1 MTKKDSG
8 IKVKKDDLNKTMSA
22 RISMYSKVRQDILTH
37 DKIINK
43 QLQVDKYFKE
53 LVDKLDESHETDLT
67 LVKLDLNALLLF
79 TKETED
85 KVKEVQELR
94 TRIIVIL
101 LALSGVSTG
110 DSGEDSSDSSS
121 RENFVP
127 SSKKQEASSQT
138 PSLFEESG
146 IDKTTYDKYVTR
158 QFQPSDGKE
167 SGNYNQQ
174 FINQYIEQEI
184 TAVNNEFLNPKYGD
198 LGKSSSN
205 SINSNVDES
214 GNYLTSN
221 IKNTLP
227 QQKPG
232 IYSVDEVVSKHLPDP
247 TINTNELGK
256 APLLL
261 IESLNTDKHIDQI
274 VEAKEYNFE
283 SDKTAV
289 KVNVDLGIDNAKT
302 GILNNILIN
311 SNSNTKDKNI
321 VQGDG
326 KVNINT
332 STVKATEQKYN
343 DEIRREHNNIIDK
356 LSINREKLAYLNG
369 EKVQTKIYN
378 PSSNSNARN
387 TIMKS
392 VKSADVLNPAFSSF
406 YIKKKTPETN
416 GEAEKQKNP
425 SRNMT
430 PKSQS
435 PKLSSVDLSYQSFIT
450 SSEPAD
456 SSLIAKIIK
465 PQSKQNLDVK
475 TSKYFK
481 TDGKLQKE
489 SYGKNKSV
497 TSKVDNWLWIYPKAR
512 IIKKGNSGQ
521 DKKVEAKS
529 EQNNKIYDDK
539 RFKTKKE
546 NQDNITKKE
555 QNRLTEKGKHKR
567 PGQVWNKYSTFS
579 KRKPQY
585 QWKYPLGA
593 PDFID
598 MFTDWLLNSSKDV
611 SRNKKKIR
619 SDQQTIFGQELGN
632 TAVKKY
638 NRDLTANRP
647 ASIESLAKSTNDN
660 QDLRQSKNNEQG
672 IVKFKDNPS
681 AFGAPKK
688 MRGKITNELTN
699 VNHLSDTIVNSK
711 PKKEETKVRKISN
724 GDNKSL
730 MAHYDINVNNLAS
743 LEEFL
748 SSSIGSHAKTKN
760 NLWNF
765 STINSK
771 QRAKQSENRHSH
783 SSQPSSQINVVNHD
797 RVKQAIK
804 SSYDTSIPKK
814 NLTILPQF
822 GGLKINVG
830 GFSHGLP
837 ASLSKLHQKLQQAWN
852 KRKRTYVPET
862 KINHV
867 ALDKDE
873 IEIGSKLV
881 AITNQS
887 RIMLDIPDIE
897 ARVRNRG
904 KQNIHHHLKIPTIL
918 PYLVRS
924 DTSNI
929 GKGKAERTIKPNS
942 IQNQKGINIE
952 KDSKDIKNNVIE
964 IVNEARES
972 SEPKKEFTQTQ
983 FQNSKI
989 LTSLPY
995 HVRSRT
1001 YNANGAKAIKDFTVV
1016 ADNTPSLSKL
1026 PNNNIAI
1033 RSNLNFIRLVKPRV
1047 PTKRTQIVH
1056 PHANVVVRKNL
1067 GLHTKKNFKRN
1078 RNTRQDQVSSIPQK
1092 KQMNHNSAS
1101 ILSINRERK
1110 RRVETK
1116 TASEGRLSPLQLR
1129 RMQQAMNVMRAPGP
1143 VQTSVN
1149 RVNNFQRHAKQTISQ
1164 RTARLRN
1171 TVKSNARTRTR
1182 RLRRNNVISNSV
1194 GRPGRRIQFRNH
1206 NRNFR
1211 SFPTHN
1217 VRNPAARGFV

>member
-1 MTKKDSG
+1 MNF
-8 IKVKKDDLNKTMSA
+8 I
-22 RISMYSKVRQDILTH
+22 
-37 DKIINK
+37 
-43 QLQVDKYFKE
+43 F
-53 LVDKLDESHETDLT
+53 
-67 LVKLDLNALLLF
+67 LF
-79 TKETED
+79 FR
-85 KVKEVQELR
+85 LR

-101 LALSGVSTG
+101 FALSGMSTG
-110 DSGEDSSDSSS
+110 DSDEDSSDSSS

-127 SSKKQEASSQT
+127 SSKKQEASSQN

-146 IDKTTYDKYVTR
+146 IDQTTYDKYVTR
-158 QFQPSDGKE
+158 QFQLSDGKE

-174 FINQYIEQEI
+174 FINQYTEQELI
-184 TAVNNEFLNPKYGD
+184 AINNGFLNHRNGD
-198 LGKSSSN
+198 LGKSTSN
-205 SINSNVDES
+205 SISSNIDES

-221 IKNTLP
+221 TKNTLP
-227 QQKPG
+227 HHKLDIP
-232 IYSVDEVVSKHLPDP
+232 SVDKVFSMNLQAS
-247 TINTNELGK
+247 TSNTNELGK
-256 APLLL
+256 APTLLT
-261 IESLNTDKHIDQI
+261 EGLNTDKNIDQV

-289 KVNVDLGIDNAKT
+289 KVKVDLGNDIAKT
-302 GILNNILIN
+302 GNLNNTLMK
-311 SNSNTKDKNI
+311 SNSNKRDKNI

-326 KVNINT
+326 KVKIDT
-332 STVKATEQKYN
+332 STVKDIEDKM
-343 DEIRREHNNIIDK
+343 RRDNTRNIDK
-356 LSINREKLAYLNG
+356 LSINRKKLANLHA
-369 EKVQTKIYN
+369 EKVQTKN
-378 PSSNSNARN
+378 FFSSSNSNAKK
-387 TIMKS
+387 TIMKY
-392 VKSADVLNPAFSSF
+392 VKSADVLNPVLSGF
-406 YIKKKTPETN
+406 YIKKKTLETN
-416 GEAEKQKNP
+416 GEAEKQKSA

-435 PKLSSVDLSYQSFIT
+435 PKLSSVDLSYKSFIT

-456 SSLIAKIIK
+456 NSLIARIIK
-465 PQSKQNLDVK
+465 PQSKQNLDVT
-475 TSKYFK
+475 TSKYYK

-489 SYGKNKSV
+489 SFDKNKSGI
-497 TSKVDNWLWIYPKAR
+497 SNVDNWLWIYPKAK
-512 IIKKGNSGQ
+512 IIKKVNSGQ
-521 DKKVEAKS
+521 DKKAEAKS
-529 EQNNKIYDDK
+529 EQNNQTYDEK

-546 NQDNITKKE
+546 NQHNITKKDRNTVKE

-567 PGQVWNKYSTFS
+567 PGQVWTKYSTFS
-579 KRKPQY
+579 NRKTQY
-585 QWKYPLGA
+585 QWKYPLGS

-598 MFTDWLLNSSKDV
+598 MFTDWLLNSSKDA

-632 TAVKKY
+632 TVVQKY

-647 ASIESLAKSTNDN
+647 ASIESLAKSPNDY
-660 QDLRQSKNNEQG
+660 QHLRQFKNNEQG
-672 IVKFKDNPS
+672 VVKFKDNPS

-688 MRGKITNELTN
+688 MRGNITNELTN
-699 VNHLSDTIVNSK
+699 VNHLSDTIMNSK

-724 GDNKSL
+724 RDNKSL
-730 MAHYDINVNNLAS
+730 TAHYDINVNNLAS

-765 STINSK
+765 PPISIE
-771 QRAKQSENRHSH
+771 QRAKQSGNRHSH
-783 SSQPSSQINVVNHD
+783 ISLPSSQFNFQNSH
-797 RVKQAIK
+797 RKKQDTK
-804 SSYDTSIPKK
+804 SSYDTFPKK

-837 ASLSKLHQKLQQAWN
+837 ASLSKLHKRLQQAWS

-862 KINHV
+862 KINHA
-867 ALDKDE
+867 ALDKDGSG
-873 IEIGSKLV
+873 IGSKLV

-887 RIMLDIPDIE
+887 RIMLDIPVNKE
-897 ARVRNRG
+897 RERNES
-904 KQNIHHHLKIPTIL
+904 KQNIHHQFKIPTIL

-924 DTSNI
+924 DSSNI
-929 GKGKAERTIKPNS
+929 GKGTSKRTIKNND
-942 IQNQKGINIE
+942 IQNLNGINIE
-952 KDSKDIKNNVIE
+952 KDSKDIKNNVIR
-964 IVNEARES
+964 ILNEARES
-972 SEPKKEFTQTQ
+972 SEPKTVFNQTQ
-983 FQNSKI
+983 YQNQNSKI

-1001 YNANGAKAIKDFTVV
+1001 NNANSAEAIKDFTVV
-1016 ADNTPSLSKL
+1016 ADSTPSLSNL

-1047 PTKRTQIVH
+1047 PTKRAQIVH

-1067 GLHTKKNFKRN
+1067 GLHTKKNLKRN
-1078 RNTRQDQVSSIPQK
+1078 RNTRQHQVSIIPQK

-1101 ILSINRERK
+1101 TLSINRERK

-1116 TASEGRLSPLQLR
+1116 TASEGSLSPLQLR
-1129 RMQQAMNVMRAPGP
+1129 RMQQAMSVMRAPGP

-1149 RVNNFQRHAKQTISQ
+1149 RVNNFQRHAKQTIPQ
-1164 RTARLRN
+1164 RTSRLRS

-1182 RLRRNNVISNSV
+1182 QLRRNNVISNSV
-1194 GRPGRRIQFRNH
+1194 GRPGRRVQFRNP

-1217 VRNPAARGFV
+1217 VRIPVARGFV